1 MRSIKLS
8 ELKAGMRFDQPVYID
23 GVNLLVPE
31 DVPIK
36 EKDLER
42 LRRWN
47 IDEVSTDG
55 KVVDP
60 GGRDDSTSVIGGTT
74 VAPGQHQVMGVYSKL
89 ATRLAGIHSSVKRQ
103 QDVDSSDIDAVVDT
117 LFASLRTD
125 KNDMIQYILY
135 GLQGESGFVENALN
149 CAVLATLVGM
159 NMNMVQHK
167 LLHLATGALLH
178 DIGML
183 RLPDA
188 IVSKRGELTR
198 EERQTIATHPIHSY
212 KIITREM
219 KFPDEIGIVALQHQ
233 ERWDGEGYPKGLSGK
248 DIALPAR
255 IVAVADSFEAMVS
268 KRPYRNSMIGYAA
281 MRAILS
287 DNARRFDPA
296 VLKSFIRTM
305 GIYPIGSVVLL
316 SNSCVG
322 RVIETNPES
331 PLRPQIK
338 IMIDDVG
345 REYRKDE
352 GEVID
357 LMHEKKVFIARA
369 VDPKEKSEASAGG
382 AGNNG

>member
-1 MRSIKLS
+1 MRSIRLS
-8 ELKAGMRFDQPVYID
+8 ELQAGMRFDQPVYID
-23 GVNLLVPE
+23 GVNLLVPQG
-31 DVPIK
+31 VPIK
-36 EKDLER
+36 DKDLDR

-47 IDEVSTDG
+47 IQEVTTDG
-55 KVVDP
+55 KVL
-60 GGRDDSTSVIGGTT
+60 DDGKSVGPTSVLQSTT
-74 VAPGQHQVMGVYSKL
+74 VAPAQHEVMGVYSKL
-89 ATRLAGIHSSVKRQ
+89 ATRLAGVHSSVKRQ
-103 QDVDSSDIDAVVDT
+103 QSLESSEIDTIVDT
-117 LFASLRTD
+117 LFALLRGN

-149 CAVLATLVGM
+149 CAVLATLVGI

-167 LLHLATGALLH
+167 ILHLATGALLH
-178 DIGML
+178 DVGML

-188 IVSKRGELTR
+188 IVSKRAELTR

-219 KFPDEIGIVALQHQ
+219 KFPEEIGTIALQHQ

-248 DIALPAR
+248 DIILPAR

-296 VLKSFIRTM
+296 VLKIFIRTM

-322 RVIETNPES
+322 RVVETNPES
-331 PLRPQIK
+331 PLRPQVK
-338 IMIDDVG
+338 IMIDESG
-345 REYRKDE
+345 REFRKDE
-352 GEVID
+352 GEVVD

-369 VDPKEKSEASAGG
+369 VDPKEVNEA
-382 AGNNG
+382 

>member
-1 MRSIKLS
+1 
-8 ELKAGMRFDQPVYID
+8 MRFDQPVYID
-23 GVNLLVPE
+23 GVNLLVPQG
-31 DVPIK
+31 VPIK
-36 EKDLER
+36 DKDLDR

-47 IDEVSTDG
+47 IQEVTTDG
-55 KVVDP
+55 KVL
-60 GGRDDSTSVIGGTT
+60 DDGKSVGPTSVLQSTT
-74 VAPGQHQVMGVYSKL
+74 VAPAQHEVMGVYSKL
-89 ATRLAGIHSSVKRQ
+89 ATRLAGVHSSVKRQ
-103 QDVDSSDIDAVVDT
+103 QSLESSEIDTIVDT
-117 LFASLRTD
+117 LFALLRGN

-149 CAVLATLVGM
+149 CAVLATLVGI

-167 LLHLATGALLH
+167 ILHLATGALLH
-178 DIGML
+178 DVGML

-188 IVSKRGELTR
+188 IVSKRAELTR

-219 KFPDEIGIVALQHQ
+219 KFPEEIGTIALQHQ

-248 DIALPAR
+248 DIILPAR

-296 VLKSFIRTM
+296 VLKIFIRTM

-322 RVIETNPES
+322 RVVETNPES
-331 PLRPQIK
+331 PLRPQVK
-338 IMIDDVG
+338 IMIDESG
-345 REYRKDE
+345 REFRKDE
-352 GEVID
+352 GEVVD

-369 VDPKEKSEASAGG
+369 VDPKEVNEA
-382 AGNNG
+382 

>member
-1 MRSIKLS
+1 MQNIRLS
-8 ELKAGMRFDQPVYID
+8 ELQAGMRFDQPVYID

-31 DVPIK
+31 GVPIK
-36 EKDLER
+36 DKDLDR

-47 IDEVSTDG
+47 IQEVTTDG
-55 KVVDP
+55 KVM
-60 GGRDDSTSVIGGTT
+60 DDGKSVVATSVLQATT
-74 VAPGQHQVMGVYSKL
+74 VAPGQHEVMGIYSKV

-103 QDVDSSDIDAVVDT
+103 QNLDSSEIDGIVDT
-117 LFASLRTD
+117 LFASLRSD

-149 CAVLATLVGM
+149 CAVLATLVGI

-167 LLHLATGALLH
+167 ILHLATGALLH
-178 DIGML
+178 DVGML

-198 EERQTIATHPIHSY
+198 DERQTIATHPIHSY

-219 KFPDEIGIVALQHQ
+219 KFPEEIGTIALQHQ

-248 DIALPAR
+248 DIILPAR

-296 VLKSFIRTM
+296 VLKIFIRTM

-331 PLRPQIK
+331 PLRPQVK
-338 IMIDDVG
+338 IMIDEAG
-345 REYRKDE
+345 KEFRKDE
-352 GEVID
+352 GEIVD

-369 VDPKEKSEASAGG
+369 VDPKEASDT
-382 AGNNG
+382 

>member
-8 ELKAGMRFDQPVYID
+8 DLKAGMRFDQPVYID

-31 DVPIK
+31 NVPIK

-47 IDEVSTDG
+47 IDEVTTDG
-55 KVVDP
+55 RIVDNGSGA
-60 GGRDDSTSVIGGTT
+60 GGGSVLSGTT
-74 VAPGQHQVMGVYSKL
+74 VAAGQHEVMGVYSKL

-103 QDVDSSDIDAVVDT
+103 QPVESSEIDAIVDA
-117 LFASLRTD
+117 LFSSLRTD

-178 DIGML
+178 DVGML
-183 RLPDA
+183 RLPDT

-198 EERQTIATHPIHSY
+198 EERQAIATHPVYSY

-219 KFPDEIGIVALQHQ
+219 KFPEEIGIIALQHQ
-233 ERWDGEGYPKGLSGK
+233 ERWDGEGYPKGLAGK

-296 VLKSFIRTM
+296 VLKTFIRTM

-322 RVIETNPES
+322 RVVETNPES
-331 PLRPQIK
+331 PLRPQVK
-338 IMIDDVG
+338 IMIDESG
-345 REYRKDE
+345 REFRKDE

-369 VDPKEKSEASAGG
+369 VDPKEMGDATGNGG
-382 AGNNG
+382 AKNG

>member
-1 MRSIKLS
+1 MHSIRLS
-8 ELKAGMRFDQPVYID
+8 ELKAGMRFDHPVYID

-31 DVPIK
+31 GVPIK

-47 IDEVSTDG
+47 IEEVTTNG
-55 KVVDP
+55 KVLDN
-60 GGRDDSTSVIGGTT
+60 GGSDASATVLSGTT
-74 VAPGQHQVMGVYSKL
+74 VAPGQHKVMGVYSKL

-103 QDVDSSDIDAVVDT
+103 QSVDSSDIDAVVDA
-117 LFASLRTD
+117 LFATLRTD

-178 DIGML
+178 DVGML

-198 EERQTIATHPIHSY
+198 EERQTIAVHPIHSY

-219 KFPDEIGIVALQHQ
+219 KFPEEIGVVALQHQ

-248 DIALPAR
+248 DITLPAR

-296 VLKSFIRTM
+296 VLKIFIRTM

-331 PLRPQIK
+331 PLRPQVK
-338 IMIDDVG
+338 IMIDDAG
-345 REYRKDE
+345 REFRKDE
-352 GEVID
+352 GEVLD
-357 LMHEKKVFIARA
+357 LMHDKKVFIARA
-369 VDPKEKSEASAGG
+369 VDPKEMSEASARG
-382 AGNNG
+382 AGRDR